1 MKKIWIILVSALA
14 LTLACNKPEEDNPK
28 PQPDPPA
35 TPKIEIPAESQAIF
49 SQGISLS
56 AGTAAQ
62 SQTLKFTTT
71 ADWSTNVVYVKSSSW
86 LSVQPIGGKA
96 GTVTMTVT
104 AQPNTDT
111 KDREASVTITC
122 GTVSQKFTVKQAGV
136 PIVDVTSVTL
146 DKTTLALVEGEEATL
161 TATVAPDNATDK
173 TVTWST
179 SDASIATVADGKVT
193 AVKEGQATITA
204 KAGDKS
210 ATCTVTVT
218 KAEVPV
224 KDITVEPTSLE
235 MVEGDE
241 ATITATVTP
250 ADATNPTVSWSS
262 SDESVATVDGGKVT
276 AVKEGTATITA
287 KAGDKS
293 ATCAVTVAKKVI
305 AVTGITLDKPT
316 LSLTEGQEA
325 QLTAT
330 VTPDN
335 ATDKTV
341 TWSSDKTSVATVD
354 SNGKV
359 TAKGG
364 GEATIT
370 AKAGDQS
377 ATCHVVVTVPVTN
390 ITLNKDKITLNVDAT
405 FTLTAT
411 VTPND
416 ATDKTVTWTSE
427 DPSVAKV
434 ENGVVTGLSAGKT
447 YVKATAGE
455 VTKSCEVTV
464 VVPVESVSLNKTT
477 LTLDKGAYETLQ
489 ATINPSNATDQTLT
503 WSTSKSSVATV
514 DNNGK
519 VTAVNGGEATITV
532 TTSNGKK
539 AECKVTVN
547 VPVTSIQL
555 NKSEMTLSVGQSFT
569 LSVVFNPTDVTDKT
583 VTWESDKPDFASVDA
598 NGKVTAKAQG
608 IAVITAKSGGKEAK
622 CTVTVVNDNTEGYD
636 NGNGAWDD

>member
-1 MKKIWIILVSALA
+1 MKQIWIILVSALA

-35 TPKIEIPAESQAIF
+35 TSKIEIPAESQAIF

-122 GTVSQKFTVKQAGV
+122 GTVSQKFTIKQAGV

-193 AVKEGQATITA
+193 AV
-204 KAGDKS
+204 
-210 ATCTVTVT
+210 
-218 KAEVPV
+218 
-224 KDITVEPTSLE
+224 
-235 MVEGDE
+235 
-241 ATITATVTP
+241 
-250 ADATNPTVSWSS
+250 
-262 SDESVATVDGGKVT
+262 
-276 AVKEGTATITA
+276 
-287 KAGDKS
+287 
-293 ATCAVTVAKKVI
+293 
-305 AVTGITLDKPT
+305 
-316 LSLTEGQEA
+316 
-325 QLTAT
+325 
-330 VTPDN
+330 
-335 ATDKTV
+335 
-341 TWSSDKTSVATVD
+341 
-354 SNGKV
+354 
-359 TAKGG
+359 
-364 GEATIT
+364 
-370 AKAGDQS
+370 
-377 ATCHVVVTVPVTN
+377 
-390 ITLNKDKITLNVDAT
+390 
-405 FTLTAT
+405 
-411 VTPND
+411 
-416 ATDKTVTWTSE
+416 
-427 DPSVAKV
+427 
-434 ENGVVTGLSAGKT
+434 
-447 YVKATAGE
+447 
-455 VTKSCEVTV
+455 
-464 VVPVESVSLNKTT
+464 
-477 LTLDKGAYETLQ
+477 
-489 ATINPSNATDQTLT
+489 
-503 WSTSKSSVATV
+503 
-514 DNNGK
+514 
-519 VTAVNGGEATITV
+519 NGGEATITV

-555 NKSEMTLSVGQSFT
+555 NKSEMTLSVGHSFT

-608 IAVITAKSGGKEAK
+608 IAVITAKTGGKEAK